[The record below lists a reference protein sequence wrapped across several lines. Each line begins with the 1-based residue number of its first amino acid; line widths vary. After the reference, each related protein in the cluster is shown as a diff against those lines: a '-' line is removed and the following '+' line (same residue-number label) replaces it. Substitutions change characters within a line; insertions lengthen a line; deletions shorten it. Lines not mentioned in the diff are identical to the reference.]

1 VIRIEIEDVDA
12 AGLARDVWRFVIGA
26 SFNGKL
32 ECTLDEWR
40 HETRQSRRH
49 KWRKETE
56 GYARRPHNSPIHYGG
71 MRKPAADVPMPD
83 DVVERVKAEIMS
95 RLTITGAVD
104 P

>member
-1 VIRIEIEDVDA
+1 
-12 AGLARDVWRFVIGA
+12 
-26 SFNGKL
+26 
-32 ECTLDEWR
+32 
-40 HETRQSRRH
+40 
-49 KWRKETE
+49 
-56 GYARRPHNSPIHYGG
+56 